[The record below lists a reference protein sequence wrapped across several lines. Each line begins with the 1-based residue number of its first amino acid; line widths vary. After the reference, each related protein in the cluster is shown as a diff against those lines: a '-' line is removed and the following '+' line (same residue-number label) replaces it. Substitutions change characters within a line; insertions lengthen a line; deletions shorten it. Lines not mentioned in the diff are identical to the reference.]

1 MGRALQGERLCPQT
15 CPVARPGLQGSCASG
30 LTGLRWHASATGFWR
45 LQATAAGLKMLA
57 QELTSGGG
65 AAAAQLRVAEQY
77 VEVSGLFFECCAQLV
92 HAGDS
97 SSGCV
102 SAPCFLV

>member
-1 MGRALQGERLCPQT
+1 MAY
-15 CPVARPGLQGSCASG
+15 
-30 LTGLRWHASATGFWR
+30 ASAAAVWC

-77 VEVSGLFFECCAQLV
+77 VEVMGLLWGPETEKCRTQLFMLV
-92 HAGDS
+92 TATVTEWL
-97 SSGCV
+97 CV
-102 SAPCFLV
+102 SCLFCCVKCRRRFHT

>member
-1 MGRALQGERLCPQT
+1 VGFVCTCGFCLHLWVLFALVGFVCANALIQKGT
-15 CPVARPGLQGSCASG
+15 CQAGTEACAMVSVC
-30 LTGLRWHASATGFWR
+30 

-77 VEVSGLFFECCAQLV
+77 VEVSW
-92 HAGDS
+92 
-97 SSGCV
+97 
-102 SAPCFLV
+102 AP